1 MIRFGKPVSTFP
13 DHALI
18 SCSCRRF
25 LRAIAALFARGRLF
39 GRRTL
44 ENIHQ
49 RNDDTVDLVVDR
61 AIGTNAHVVA
71 AAAAA
76 ADFTADRR
84 EIREHGSRPPSL
96 NTLFV
101 VGGG

>member
-1 MIRFGKPVSTFP
+1 MWPS
-13 DHALI
+13 
-18 SCSCRRF
+18 
-25 LRAIAALFARGRLF
+25 FARGRCF
-39 GRRTL
+39 GRRTF
-44 ENIHQ
+44 ENINE

-84 EIREHGSRPPSL
+84 EIREHGSRIL
-96 NTLFV
+96 R
-101 VGGG
+101 